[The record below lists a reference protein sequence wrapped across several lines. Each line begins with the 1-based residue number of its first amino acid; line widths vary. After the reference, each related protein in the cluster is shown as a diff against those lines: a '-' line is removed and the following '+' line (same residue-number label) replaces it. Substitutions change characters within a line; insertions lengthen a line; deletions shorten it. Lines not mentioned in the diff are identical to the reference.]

1 MHLFCV
7 FYKSKTTK
15 EQRNNRNKRFNLLL
29 ILQLGNKDFTR
40 KKIPEIPRNPNS
52 ENLEKSFPT
61 ELNSILKKS
70 KKNHEE
76 KLKEELK
83 SYEELKS
90 PWGRDSG

>member
-40 KKIPEIPRNPNS
+40 KKKLEIPRNPNS
-52 ENLEKSFPT
+52 ENLEKSFFLFFLGSGT
-61 ELNSILKKS
+61 EQRRRKKKS
-70 KKNHEE
+70 PQQ
-76 KLKEELK
+76 KEE
-83 SYEELKS
+83 
-90 PWGRDSG
+90 